1 MPQNP
6 QPLRLG
12 TRGSK
17 LARVQADLVARLL
30 GEKTGVTC
38 EIVTVKTTGD
48 RILDRPLADV
58 GGKGLFV
65 KELEEALLAGS
76 IDLAVHSM
84 KDVPVALPAGL
95 GIAALLP
102 RENPRD
108 VFVSNKAGSLAAL
121 AQGARL
127 GTSSVRRAAQVA
139 RARPD
144 LGIVLLR
151 GNVDTRLA
159 KLDDGQMDAVLLALA
174 GLKRLGL
181 EHRATQI
188 LEGPE
193 FLPALGQGAIGIE
206 IREDDARAKSAVAV
220 LNDGPAA
227 IALACERAFQDALGG
242 SCRSPMAGLATVSAG
257 RLVFR
262 GEVIAPDGSAFVDAH
277 LDMALSGD
285 AVALAARAG
294 YDAGAA
300 LRPRAVQ
307 WLDL

>member
-1 MPQNP
+1 M
-6 QPLRLG
+6 
-12 TRGSK
+12 
-17 LARVQADLVARLL
+17 ARLL

-188 LEGPE
+188 LE
-193 FLPALGQGAIGIE
+193 
-206 IREDDARAKSAVAV
+206 ARNSCRRWVRAPSASKSAKTTRVR
-220 LNDGPAA
+220 NP
-227 IALACERAFQDALGG
+227 
-242 SCRSPMAGLATVSAG
+242 P
-257 RLVFR
+257 
-262 GEVIAPDGSAFVDAH
+262 
-277 LDMALSGD
+277 
-285 AVALAARAG
+285 
-294 YDAGAA
+294 
-300 LRPRAVQ
+300 
-307 WLDL
+307 